1 MTWFR
6 IRKTAATAGLRAVP
20 LVALVVLP
28 ASAQLTQDEA
38 LALAFPDAT
47 EVDRVTAYLDDVQLE
62 RASALAGPGVD
73 VPSGIVTYY
82 VARGP
87 EGALGV
93 AYFDA
98 HRVRT
103 LPEVLM
109 VVVTPEARVRQ
120 VETVS
125 FREPPEYRAPEGWLA
140 LMADHGLSEHLS
152 LKGTL
157 PNLTGATLTAQA
169 ATAAVRRV
177 LALHA
182 VIAPLA
188 SPGNSGAFEEGGG
201 LRPGGA
207 SEAGGRP

>member
-1 MTWFR
+1 MSWCR
-6 IRKTAATAGLRAVP
+6 IWNTAGTFCLRAVP
-20 LVALVVLP
+20 LLAILAVP

-38 LALAFPDAT
+38 LALAFPDAS
-47 EVDRVTAYLDDVQLE
+47 EVERVTAYLDDAQLE
-62 RASALAGPGVD
+62 RARTLAGPGVE

-87 EGALGV
+87 SGAEGV

-109 VVVTPEARVRQ
+109 VVVTPEATVRQ

-125 FREPPEYRAPEGWLA
+125 FGEPPEYRAPEGWLA
-140 LMADHGLSEHLS
+140 LMEDQGLSEELS

-169 ATAAVRRV
+169 AAAAVRRV
-177 LALHA
+177 LALHT

-188 SPGNSGAFEEGGG
+188 SPGTSGAIAGTGGIY
-201 LRPGGA
+201 PGGP
-207 SEAGGRP
+207 SGAGGRP

>member
-1 MTWFR
+1 MSWCR
-6 IRKTAATAGLRAVP
+6 IWNTAGTFCLRAVP
-20 LVALVVLP
+20 LLAILAVP

-38 LALAFPDAT
+38 LALAFPDAS
-47 EVDRVTAYLDDVQLE
+47 EVERVTAYLDDAQLE
-62 RASALAGPGVD
+62 RARTLAGPGVE

-87 EGALGV
+87 SGAEGV

-109 VVVTPEARVRQ
+109 VVVTPAGTVARI
-120 VETVS
+120 ETVS
-125 FREPPEYRAPEGWLA
+125 FREPPEYKAPAGWLG
-140 LMADHGLSEHLS
+140 LMVGRPLEEDLS
-152 LKGTL
+152 LKREI

-169 ATAAVRRV
+169 AVGATRRV

-182 VIAPLA
+182 VIRPLVG
-188 SPGNSGAFEEGGG
+188 PERGGG
-201 LRPGGA
+201 STTPEPRERP
-207 SEAGGRP
+207 R